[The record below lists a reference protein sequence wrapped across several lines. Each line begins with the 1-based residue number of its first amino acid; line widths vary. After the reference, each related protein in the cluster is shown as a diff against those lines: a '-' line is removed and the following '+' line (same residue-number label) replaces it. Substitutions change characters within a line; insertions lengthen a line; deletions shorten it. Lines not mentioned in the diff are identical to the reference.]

1 MHVPID
7 VVCIKLKVVLKQ
19 AELHTY
25 KHIDDFGIRKR
36 NSQTLI
42 FTKFSRNVIVL
53 NTYLVNYQE
62 CQFCFFDLTLGSVAK
77 YNLELK
83 LRKFIPQLC
92 NNFEKPCY

>member
-1 MHVPID
+1 MRVPNN

-62 CQFCFFDLTLGSVAK
+62 CQFCITLGSVAK

-92 NNFEKPCY
+92 NNLEKPCY